1 MRKYNCIS
9 INKYR
14 STDRNKGSLTMAQF
28 FNFKQDHYGLTE
40 SEVEKNIAL
49 YGFNTYTKNGKKD
62 ARFSGMTDAVYLEEV
77 FEQID

>member
-1 MRKYNCIS
+1 
-9 INKYR
+9 
-14 STDRNKGSLTMAQF
+14 MAQF

-62 ARFSGMTDAVYLEEV
+62 VLFRNGRRLGYCRFAY
-77 FEQID
+77 